1 MPDISWSTFT
11 GCSVISNNFCEFIF
25 QSNLTQVVVNTPTY
39 KLGNTL
45 DLILTDNTE
54 NIVNL
59 TVHPLEYQCIP
70 SDHYLITFNTCYE
83 CTTSMPVTK
92 DREAFDYA
100 MAKGDYFSL
109 NEYLLGCN
117 FTALYNSAD
126 IEEIWSILKHHIL
139 TGMNLFIPKVKLRSR
154 QFPVWFTPDLRHLI
168 KCLRTL
174 QRKYIKH
181 PTSNNFQKLA
191 DTQHFF
197 QDASK
202 AAKSDYEQSLIHN
215 FAMNR
220 DPKIYQYI
228 KQFTKSY
235 SLPPQLHLGANVA
248 NTDYDKAELFNQYF
262 FSVFTNSDFQV
273 PNLDGC
279 SPPAN
284 SLETIHL
291 TESDVFNAIANL
303 NPHKVTGIDHIAPS
317 VLKSCA
323 CSYPYTTLAPF
334 VHHQLKY

>member
-1 MPDISWSTFT
+1 M
-11 GCSVISNNFCEFIF
+11 
-25 QSNLTQVVVNTPTY
+25 
-39 KLGNTL
+39 
-45 DLILTDNTE
+45 TDNTE

-70 SDHYLITFNTCYE
+70 SDHHLITFNTCHE
-83 CTTSMPVTK
+83 CMTSMSVTK
-92 DREAFDYA
+92 DREVFDY
-100 MAKGDYFSL
+100 AKGDYSSL
-109 NEYLLGCN
+109 NEYLLSCD
-117 FTALYNSAD
+117 FTALYNLID

-139 TGMNLFIPKVKLRSR
+139 TGMNFFIPKVKLRSR

-168 KCLRTL
+168 KCLHTL
-174 QRKYIKH
+174 QRKYTNH
-181 PTSNNFQKLA
+181 PTSNNFQKLVKA
-191 DTQHFF
+191 QNFF

-235 SLPPQLHLGANVA
+235 TLPPQLHLGANVA

-262 FSVFTNSDFQV
+262 FSVFTNSDFHV
-273 PNLDGC
+273 SNLDGR

-291 TESDVFNAIANL
+291 TESDVFNAIATL
-303 NPHKVTGIDHIAPS
+303 IHI
-317 VLKSCA
+317 K
-323 CSYPYTTLAPF
+323 
-334 VHHQLKY
+334 QLE